1 MSRRRSLVS
10 CLRGKNAARWGRA
23 SVPEWT
29 ARARPC
35 FAIPMIAA
43 KRPGVGEG
51 PRKIQA
57 RVTAKFAT
65 AWLSG
70 LHSRRI
76 PQEVHTYGTN
86 RRGRPKSA
94 RTIPWP
100 LHAHHLFDGQTQ
112 ARPGCDAR
120 EDRRAS
126 PQTSL
131 GLRPDGTIAS
141 LQPLGGRGPEGP
153 GAIASRHT
161 SRLPLLN

>member
-1 MSRRRSLVS
+1 
-10 CLRGKNAARWGRA
+10 
-23 SVPEWT
+23 
-29 ARARPC
+29 
-35 FAIPMIAA
+35 MIAA

-94 RTIPWP
+94 RPNPRP
-100 LHAHHLFDGQTQ
+100 LHPHHLFDGEAQ
-112 ARPGCDAR
+112 ARPPGDAR

-141 LQPLGGRGPEGP
+141 LQPLAGRGPQGP
-153 GAIASRHT
+153 GAIARRHAR
-161 SRLPLLN
+161 RLPVLN